1 MWSDGQS
8 VNDTE
13 DGDSSSSPRRMSA
26 KMKMRGTKR
35 DGRAESNHRRGH
47 HPPHPPKAISET
59 ESSMASLPPPGFD
72 DDCAPIINVGLALDL
87 SALSSMALNN
97 NNNNNNP
104 PAPLPNNNNIHP
116 NFLESPVV
124 AGNNNATNNV
134 MPRLMASPL
143 TQQPQ
148 QHQINNNNNGN
159 GIGMNG
165 LNMGLPMN
173 AGHQMDVN
181 MLYRKV
187 VELSE
192 VLKENREKTQ
202 GIISGAEEL
211 AVCAP
216 PPLPFSIWVQLFD
229 NPSRFGELFPLFPL
243 PFTNSIQ
250 FFFASTG
257 TRSRKRG

>member
-1 MWSDGQS
+1 MRSDGQS
-8 VNDTE
+8 VNYTE
-13 DGDSSSSPRRMSA
+13 DGDSASSPRRTST
-26 KMKMRGTKR
+26 KMRGTNR
-35 DGRAESNHRRGH
+35 EGRAASNHRRGY
-47 HPPHPPKAISET
+47 HPPHPPKATSET
-59 ESSMASLPPPGFD
+59 ESAMASPPPGFD
-72 DDCAPIINVGLALDL
+72 DCAPVNVGLALDL

-97 NNNNNNP
+97 NNP
-104 PAPLPNNNNIHP
+104 PPNNIHS
-116 NFLESPVV
+116 NFLESPV
-124 AGNNNATNNV
+124 AGNNATNNV

-148 QHQINNNNNGN
+148 HQTNNNGN

-211 AVCAP
+211 AVCA
-216 PPLPFSIWVQLFD
+216 LPFLSGAALRPTTVNIWKAL
-229 NPSRFGELFPLFPL
+229 PLFFL
-243 PFTNSIQ
+243 LSLIQ
-250 FFFASTG
+250 GIFCVNRHAQP
-257 TRSRKRG
+257 

>member
-1 MWSDGQS
+1 MWNDGQS
-8 VNDTE
+8 VNYTE
-13 DGDSSSSPRRMSA
+13 DGDSASSPNRTSA
-26 KMKMRGTKR
+26 KMRGTNR
-35 DGRAESNHRRGH
+35 EGRAASNHRRGH

-59 ESSMASLPPPGFD
+59 ESTMASLPPPGFD
-72 DDCAPIINVGLALDL
+72 DCAPINVGLALDL

-97 NNNNNNP
+97 NNP
-104 PAPLPNNNNIHP
+104 PPNNIHP
-116 NFLESPVV
+116 NFLESPV
-124 AGNNNATNNV
+124 AGNNTTNNV
-134 MPRLMASPL
+134 MPRLIASPL
-143 TQQPQ
+143 SQQPQ
-148 QHQINNNNNGN
+148 HQINNNGN

-165 LNMGLPMN
+165 LNMGLSMN

-211 AVCAP
+211 AVSALP
-216 PPLPFSIWVQLFD
+216 FLSGTALQQPSRLESSSPLPLA
-229 NPSRFGELFPLFPL
+229 
-243 PFTNSIQ
+243 FTNSRH
-250 FFFASTG
+250 FASAG

>member
-1 MWSDGQS
+1 M
-8 VNDTE
+8 T
-13 DGDSSSSPRRMSA
+13 
-26 KMKMRGTKR
+26 
-35 DGRAESNHRRGH
+35 SN
-47 HPPHPPKAISET
+47 HPPHPPKATSET
-59 ESSMASLPPPGFD
+59 ESAMASLLPPPPGFD
-72 DDCAPIINVGLALDL
+72 DCAPINVGLALDF
-87 SALSSMALNN
+87 SALSSMALNS
-97 NNNNNNP
+97 NNNP
-104 PAPLPNNNNIHP
+104 PPNNNIHS
-116 NFLESPVV
+116 NFLESSSSV

-134 MPRLMASPL
+134 MPRLIASPL

-148 QHQINNNNNGN
+148 QHQINNNNGN

-216 PPLPFSIWVQLFD
+216 ALF
-229 NPSRFGELFPLFPL
+229 L
-243 PFTNSIQ
+243 
-250 FFFASTG
+250 
-257 TRSRKRG
+257 

>member
-1 MWSDGQS
+1 MWNDGQS
-8 VNDTE
+8 VNYTE
-13 DGDSSSSPRRMSA
+13 DGDSASSPKRTSA
-26 KMKMRGTKR
+26 KMRGTNR
-35 DGRAESNHRRGH
+35 EGRAASNHRRGH

-59 ESSMASLPPPGFD
+59 ESTMASLPPPGFD
-72 DDCAPIINVGLALDL
+72 DCAPINVGLALDL

-97 NNNNNNP
+97 NNP
-104 PAPLPNNNNIHP
+104 PPNNIHP
-116 NFLESPVV
+116 NFLESPV
-124 AGNNNATNNV
+124 AGNNTTNNV
-134 MPRLMASPL
+134 MPRLIASPL
-143 TQQPQ
+143 SQQPQ
-148 QHQINNNNNGN
+148 HQINNNGN

-165 LNMGLPMN
+165 LNMGLSMN

-211 AVCAP
+211 AVSALP
-216 PPLPFSIWVQLFD
+216 FLSGTALQQPSRLESSSPLPLA
-229 NPSRFGELFPLFPL
+229 
-243 PFTNSIQ
+243 FTNSRH
-250 FFFASTG
+250 FASAG